1 MYSFLAIGILL
12 LISVMAYKGLK
23 REQIYDSALKRR
35 AVMSSHEQLFFS
47 RLKQIFPEFTVLAR
61 VSFDAL
67 LTTKFLRTR
76 SKYQSMVADFVLLDK
91 NYQVFAIVAFA
102 DLSHARRIHADYY
115 QDRLL
120 ELAGY
125 RVIRYDTVP
134 ELNELREQFE
144 CELLT
149 RYSQP
154 HSLTTLPVQQRN
166 FKLDTV
172 SNLKV

>member
-1 MYSFLAIGILL
+1 MYYFLAISILM
-12 LISVMAYKGLK
+12 LISFMAYKGLK
-23 REQIYDSALKRR
+23 REQLYDSALKRR
-35 AVMSSHEQLFFS
+35 AVMSSHEQLFFT

-76 SKYQSMVADFVLLDK
+76 HKYQSMVADFVVLDQ

-102 DLSHARRIHADYY
+102 DLSHARRIHPDYY

-125 RVIRYDTVP
+125 RVIRYDVVP
-134 ELNELREQFE
+134 ELEDLREQFE
-144 CELLT
+144 NDLISVNAQP
-149 RYSQP
+149 SQITFP
-154 HSLTTLPVQQRN
+154 AQSRV

>member
-1 MYSFLAIGILL
+1 MYYFLAIGILM
-12 LISVMAYKGLK
+12 LISLMAYKGLK
-23 REQIYDSALKRR
+23 REQLHDSALKRR

-47 RLKQIFPEFTVLAR
+47 RLKQLFPEFTVLAR

-76 SKYQSMVADFVLLDK
+76 HKYQSMIADFVVLDQ
-91 NYQVFAIVAFA
+91 NYQVFAIFAFA
-102 DLSHARRIHADYY
+102 DVSHGRRIHPDYY

-125 RVIRYDTVP
+125 RVIRYDSVP
-134 ELNELREQFE
+134 ELSELREQFA
-144 CELLT
+144 CDLVADASHF
-149 RYSQP
+149 SQITVP
-154 HSLTTLPVQQRN
+154 AQQRV

-172 SNLKV
+172 SNFKV

>member
-1 MYSFLAIGILL
+1 
-12 LISVMAYKGLK
+12 MAYKGLK
-23 REQIYDSALKRR
+23 REQIYDSALNV
-35 AVMSSHEQLFFS
+35 ALMSSHEQLFFS

-125 RVIRYDTVP
+125 RVTVM
-134 ELNELREQFE
+134 
-144 CELLT
+144 
-149 RYSQP
+149 
-154 HSLTTLPVQQRN
+154 TL
-166 FKLDTV
+166 FL
-172 SNLKV
+172 S

>member
-1 MYSFLAIGILL
+1 MYYFLAIGILL
-12 LISVMAYKGLK
+12 LISLMAYKGLK
-23 REQIYDSALKRR
+23 REQLSDSALKRR

-47 RLKQIFPEFTVLAR
+47 RLKQIFPESTVLAR

-76 SKYQSMVADFVLLDK
+76 SKYQCMVADFVILDQ
-91 NYQVFAIVAFA
+91 NYQVCAIIAFA
-102 DLSHARRIHADYY
+102 DLSHARRIHPDYY

-125 RVIRYDTVP
+125 RVIRYDVVP
-134 ELNELREQFE
+134 ELKDLREQFE
-144 CELLT
+144 SDLISVN
-149 RYSQP
+149 SQP
-154 HSLTTLPVQQRN
+154 SQITFSAQNRV

>member
-1 MYSFLAIGILL
+1 MYYFLAIGILL
-12 LISVMAYKGLK
+12 LISLMAYKGLK
-23 REQIYDSALKRR
+23 REQLYDSALKRR
-35 AVMSSHEQLFFS
+35 AVMSSHEQLFFT
-47 RLKQIFPEFTVLAR
+47 RLKHVFPEFTVLTR

-67 LTTKFLRTR
+67 LTTKLLRTR
-76 SKYQSMVADFVLLDK
+76 HKYQSMVADFVILDQ

-102 DLSHARRIHADYY
+102 DLGHAKRTHPDYY

-125 RVIRYDTVP
+125 RVIRYDVVP
-134 ELNELREQFE
+134 ELEDLREQFE
-144 CELLT
+144 NDLSLVNT
-149 RYSQP
+149 QPSQITFP
-154 HSLTTLPVQQRN
+154 TQSRV